1 MKIKWL
7 GHAAFLITAENGT
20 VIVTDPYKSG
30 GDLKYSE
37 FKGAADIVTV
47 SHEHRDHNY
56 TVGITGNPRILKG
69 AGTTVVKGITFT
81 GVAAFHDENQG
92 KERGQNTVFCFTVD
106 GVRIC
111 HLGDLGHK
119 LTAQES
125 AAIGPVDVL
134 MSPVGGTW
142 AIDAGTAGEVAKQ
155 LKARVIIPM
164 HFKNEKC
171 DYPITTVED
180 FIRGKKNVQR
190 SDSSEIEFKASN
202 LPAETTII
210 VLKPAL

>member
-1 MKIKWL
+1 MKIKCL
-7 GHAAFLITAENGT
+7 CHAAFLITSENGT
-20 VIVTDPYKSG
+20 IIVTDPYKSG

-37 FKGAADIVTV
+37 FKGHADIVTV

-92 KERGQNTVFCFTVD
+92 RERGQNTVFCFTVD

-119 LTAQES
+119 LTVQES
-125 AAIGPVDVL
+125 TAVGPVDVL

-155 LKARVIIPM
+155 LKAKVIIPM

-171 DYPITTVED
+171 DYPIAVVED
-180 FIRGKKNVQR
+180 FLKGKKNVTL
-190 SDSSEIEFKASN
+190 SETSEIEFKTGKFPS
-202 LPAETTII
+202 ETQII